1 MCIRD
6 STLKKAVLCNNMMQ
20 ELRSKDGFDRVP
32 LFIDNTS
39 ALHVAGHRTFST
51 RAKPIALTYF
61 VQELVQEGTIT
72 IHHVKTQDQ
81 LADIGTKH
89 PNKQPGTYQQNQG
102 LWSLN
107 GNEDLV
113 LDLGSL
119 QALDLLCEAI
129 DLPRAL
135 EFQNG
140 GGGLRSN
147 RIIIRRIN
155 SFGLADN

>member
-1 MCIRD
+1 MLANGAISVKVGLQGLTAQSTMKAD
-6 STLKKAVLCNNMMQ
+6 LAAAAVTLKKAVLCNNMMQ

-102 LWSLN
+102 LWSLK
-107 GNEDLV
+107 GNEDLA
-113 LDLGSL
+113 LYLGVF
-119 QALDLLCEAI
+119 AGTRFCCV
-129 DLPRAL
+129 R
-135 EFQNG
+135 
-140 GGGLRSN
+140 RST
-147 RIIIRRIN
+147 RQEH
-155 SFGLADN
+155 